1 MYIYIY
7 LYIYIYISLSLYIY
21 IHIYIHTDICIYI
34 YIHVYA
40 HTRARIFTRMAV
52 DTSKTICGGIPT
64 FFSGAFCKK
73 QPYVSWKH
81 HGFLHFLSLRHESL
95 RNPSHLS
102 SPVRPAPGA
111 TVAPCAAAAQL
122 SDWVGKLSHGAEVE
136 VPKKRENMSA
146 FYPLVNCPITMENH

>member
-7 LYIYIYISLSLYIY
+7 LYIYISLSLYIY
-21 IHIYIHTDICIYI
+21 IHIYIHTQIYVYI
-34 YIHVYA
+34 YTYTHIHVLESSLEWRLIPLKPSVVA
-40 HTRARIFTRMAV
+40 FPHFFQGHFARNNHMYHGNTMVSCIFCLWGMKV
-52 DTSKTICGGIPT
+52 
-64 FFSGAFCKK
+64 SGT
-73 QPYVSWKH
+73 
-81 HGFLHFLSLRHESL
+81 
-95 RNPSHLS
+95 PSHLS

>member
-1 MYIYIY
+1 MSAETLLNARRARRCGYCTVICETVTCCFWFEVGYPKVVMTGDCSHVGAARRIQLNKYFHLLSCYMHVYVY
-7 LYIYIYISLSLYIY
+7 LYIYIYLSIYIY
-21 IHIYIHTDICIYI
+21 THIHTHTDICI

-95 RNPSHLS
+95 RNP
-102 SPVRPAPGA
+102 
-111 TVAPCAAAAQL
+111 
-122 SDWVGKLSHGAEVE
+122 
-136 VPKKRENMSA
+136 
-146 FYPLVNCPITMENH
+146 